1 MIQPVPNANFTFL
14 GGRSVTESND
24 PKYLEYRRQWF
35 ENPKNFIVSDFP
47 IHLDVEVTNRCNL
60 SCTFCDKLPLLTKDQ
75 IGTMDF
81 SLYKKIVDE
90 GEEKGLYSIKLSYRG
105 EPLLHKQVAEM
116 VAYAKKRGILDIYFN
131 TNAMLL
137 TKEVSLKLMEAG
149 LHRISISI
157 EGTDPVKFERE
168 RRGAKFYR
176 IMRNVDALL
185 ELREQRGYEHP
196 KVRIQTVRFPGLDL
210 DEYKECWQSHCDEV
224 AAIDYKEA
232 VNRDTHLI
240 VENWACP
247 QLWQRMTIEW
257 DGTIM
262 TCNNDDLRLL
272 TPGNV
277 WEMSVEDCWHD
288 SVVEVAR
295 KLHKQG
301 KSHLLESCNGC
312 PWRTTQ
318 ILKQKRL
325 GTICEVCNI

>member
-1 MIQPVPNANFTFL
+1 MIQAVPNANFTSL
-14 GGRSVTESND
+14 GGRSVVESND
-24 PKYLEYRRQWF
+24 PKYLEYRRQWL

-47 IHLDVEVTNRCNL
+47 INLDIEITDRCNL
-60 SCTFCDKLPLLTKDQ
+60 RCTFCDKLPLLAKNQ
-75 IGTMDF
+75 IGDMDF
-81 SLYKKIVDE
+81 KLYKKIVDE
-90 GEEKGLYSIKLSYRG
+90 GGEKGLCAVKLSYRG
-105 EPLLHKQVAEM
+105 EPLLHKQVVEM
-116 VAYAKKRGILDIYFN
+116 VAYAKKGGILDIYFN

-137 TKEVSLKLMEAG
+137 TNEVSLKLMEAG
-149 LHRISISI
+149 LDRISISV

-185 ELREQRGYEHP
+185 ELREQKGYCYP

-210 DEYKECWQSHCDEV
+210 DEYRKFWQSHCDEV

-240 VENWACP
+240 DENWACP

-262 TCNNDDLRLL
+262 PCNNDDFRFLS
-272 TPGNV
+272 PGNV
-277 WEMSVEDCWHD
+277 KGMSIEDCWHD
-288 SVVEVAR
+288 PVVEKAR
-295 KLHKQG
+295 NLHKQG
-301 KSHLLESCNGC
+301 KSHLLKSCNGC

-318 ILKQKRL
+318 ILKNMNLRK
-325 GTICEVCNI
+325 C